1 LKAQGKK
8 DQTIKELLSLGI
20 LEHEDEQLIVSSN
33 FHLVSEAENSTL
45 MTDLR
50 QSILHSIYRFV
61 PTIGK
66 QQALIYVTVIERYLL
81 QN

>member
-1 LKAQGKK
+1 MQSKE

-20 LEHEDEQLIVSSN
+20 LEHEDGQLIVSSN
-33 FHLVSEAENSTL
+33 FLLVSEAENSTL

-50 QSILHSIYRFV
+50 QSILRSIYRFV
-61 PTIGK
+61 PTVEK
-66 QQALIYVTVIERYLL
+66 QQALTYVTVIERYLL